1 MEKAARSLA
10 ESNQSSKCPPVLLAC
25 SPPGVREPARL
36 DTMKFLAAL
45 TGCRT
50 HVHARIYPPE
60 ASRDETNHKL
70 VVKVSARGVSVHHR
84 ETYLGFKANTAPS
97 ERLTIR
103 DLLDD
108 PLDATQIGLLA
119 QAAPD

>member
-1 MEKAARSLA
+1 
-10 ESNQSSKCPPVLLAC
+10 
-25 SPPGVREPARL
+25 
-36 DTMKFLAAL
+36 
-45 TGCRT
+45 
-50 HVHARIYPPE
+50 
-60 ASRDETNHKL
+60 

-84 ETYLGFKANTAPS
+84 ETYLGFNANTAPS
-97 ERLTIR
+97 ERLTLR